1 MNTELAAVF
10 ERIADLLEITGSDA
24 FRVNSYRR
32 VSRVI
37 RDLTDDVRKIHEAGV
52 LRELNGIGKAT
63 AEKIEE
69 FINTGNIKLHEDL
82 RKKVPDGLI
91 ELLKIQG
98 LGPKKVALIYN
109 ELGVSSIDDLEA
121 AVEDGRVEALPGMG
135 KQSAARIIEGIA
147 FLRTSKGRTPYGIAA
162 PKVAELLEL
171 VRSIECVQQ
180 AEAAGSFR
188 RGLETVGDID
198 LLCVCD
204 DGAATVEAFVQRS
217 QPVRVLASGDTKGSV
232 TVALAGDREIQVDL
246 RVVPAESFGAALQY
260 FTGSKEHNV
269 RIRERAAKRGW
280 KLNEWG
286 LFDGDDVIA
295 GDTEAGIYAKL
306 DLPHFPPETRE
317 DRFEFDDGFDPDALI
332 RLDQLRGDLHT
343 HTTASDGKNSIEQ
356 MADAAKALGYEY
368 LVITDHSKSS
378 VIANGLSVE
387 RLREHIAAIREA
399 DKKIKGIRLLSGTEC
414 DILPDGSLDYPDDV
428 LAECDLVVA
437 SIHVAMEKG
446 KKSPTERTLAAI
458 ANPYVT
464 IIGHPTGRLIGRRKA
479 MDIDMG
485 AVVESAAANGTVIE
499 INSSWQ
505 RLDANDVHARQ
516 ALRAGAML
524 SIDTD
529 AHSVTDLS
537 RMHLGVM
544 TAKRAGIPADRIV
557 NTLPINDLLAIVERK
572 RSMAD

>member
-10 ERIADLLEITGSDA
+10 ERIADLLEITGSDT

-37 RDLTDDVRKIHEAGV
+37 RDLSDDVRKIHEAGV

-69 FINTGNIKLHEDL
+69 FLSTGKIQLHEDL
-82 RKKVPDGLI
+82 QKKVPEGLI
-91 ELLKIQG
+91 ELLRIQG

-109 ELGVSSIDDLEA
+109 ALGVSNIDELES

-135 KQSAARIIEGIA
+135 KQSAARIVDGIA
-147 FLRTSKGRTPYGIAA
+147 FLRSSKGRTPFGVAA
-162 PKVAELLEL
+162 PRVETLLEL
-171 VRSIECVQQ
+171 VRSIDGVQQ

-188 RGLETVGDID
+188 RGLETIGDID

-204 DGAATVEAFVQRS
+204 DGAATVEAFIKRCE
-217 QPVRVLASGDTKGSV
+217 PVRVLASGETKGSV

-286 LFDGDDVIA
+286 LYNGEDVIA
-295 GDTEAGIYAKL
+295 GEDEAGIYAKL

-317 DRFEFDDGFDPDALI
+317 DRFEFEDEFDPDALI
-332 RLDQLRGDLHT
+332 QQSQLRGDLHT
-343 HTTASDGKNSIEQ
+343 HTTASDGKNSIEE
-356 MADAAKALGYEY
+356 MANAAKALGYEY

-378 VIANGLSVE
+378 VIANGLSIE
-387 RLREHIAAIREA
+387 RLREHFDAIREA
-399 DKKIKGIRLLSGTEC
+399 DKKVKGIRLLCGTEC
-414 DILPDGSLDYPDDV
+414 DILPDGSLDYPDDM

-437 SIHVAMEKG
+437 SIHAAMEKG

-479 MDIDMG
+479 MDMDMS
-485 AVVESAAANGTVIE
+485 AVVEAAAVNGTAIE

-505 RLDANDVHARQ
+505 RLDANDIHARQ
-516 ALRAGAML
+516 ALGAGVML

-544 TAKRAGIPADRIV
+544 TAKRAGIPTDRII
-557 NTLPINDLLAIVERK
+557 NTLGIDELLAFVGRK
-572 RSMAD
+572 RSKGR